1 MMKATLVLV
10 VTSFISAGQ
19 PGSNQ
24 DRLYEYGELP
34 FATLEECST
43 ALPQVA
49 KEVRGYYSEK
59 GADNI
64 PALSPTAVYYTST
77 ENFHIQLDC
86 YPGAPKVREIDI
98 RQFMRSREHA
108 ASTR

>member
-1 MMKATLVLV
+1 MKATLVLM

-34 FATLEECST
+34 FATLEECIA
-43 ALPQVA
+43 ALPQLA
-49 KEVRGYYSEK
+49 TEVRGYYSEK

-64 PALSPTAVYYTST
+64 PLVSPRAVYYTST
-77 ENFHIQLDC
+77 ENFRIQLDC

-98 RQFMRSREHA
+98 KQFMLSREHD
-108 ASTR
+108 ASTQ

>member
-1 MMKATLVLV
+1 MKATLVLV

-43 ALPQVA
+43 ALPQLA
-49 KEVRGYYSEK
+49 KEVRGYYSEQ

-64 PALSPTAVYYTST
+64 PPLSPRAVYYTST
-77 ENFHIQLDC
+77 ENFRIQLDC
-86 YPGAPKVREIDI
+86 YPGAPKVREIDM
-98 RQFMRSREHA
+98 RQFMLSRERA
-108 ASTR
+108 RGTQ